1 MVWKITRSLLIYV
14 LILLGFA
21 LLLLLPREIKITH
34 LYDRV
39 FEAEYPFTIDLF
51 KQNISSFI
59 DHIRTAKG
67 LGTIKTGMKVS
78 EHTILVF
85 NRSIKIIF
93 SCFIASIAGGVVI
106 GSLLFRFKEKGVGKI
121 LNVLNWLFSSIPD
134 FFMYIA
140 FQYMLIKLIVAG
152 MPDFNLYGNE
162 NWYSFI
168 FPAVALML
176 FPTAFVAK
184 YIASS
189 LTYESKQD
197 YVRTSIAK
205 GMSELHILL
214 HMLRNSAAGLLHQT
228 QLVMLYILT
237 SLPII
242 EKLSNYRGAGYY
254 LLESILTNQ
263 DAQALALMI
272 PFLFLMTVVITLV
285 KILKP
290 KLIPVHGGEMR

>member
-1 MVWKITRSLLIYV
+1 MVWKITRSIMIYF

-21 LLLLLPREIKITH
+21 LLLLLPREIKINH
-34 LYDRV
+34 LHGMV
-39 FEAEYPFTIDLF
+39 FEANYPFNMDLIE
-51 KQNISSFI
+51 QNISSFI
-59 DHIRTAKG
+59 EHIRTSKG
-67 LGTIKTGMKVS
+67 LGTIKTGMNVS

-85 NRSIKIIF
+85 NRSIQIILF
-93 SCFIASIAGGVVI
+93 CFAASIAGGVVI
-106 GSLLFRFKEKGVGKI
+106 GSLLFRFKDKGVGKI

-134 FFMYIA
+134 FFLYIA
-140 FQYMLIKLIVAG
+140 FQYILIKLIVAG

-168 FPAVALML
+168 LPAVALML
-176 FPTAFVAK
+176 FPSAFVAK

-205 GMSELHILL
+205 GMGEMQILL

-242 EKLSNYRGAGYY
+242 EKLSNYRGAGYH

-290 KLIPVHGGEMR
+290 KLVPVRGGDT